1 MYEIYAKMRDSRGM
15 TDYQVSKET
24 GIPTSVIS
32 SWKNGKYT
40 PKVDRLVKIAKLFN
54 VTMDELL
61 GIAKQ

>member
-24 GIPTSVIS
+24 GIPTSVMS

>member
-24 GIPTSVIS
+24 GIPTSVMS

-54 VTMDELL
+54 VSMDELL
-61 GIAKQ
+61 GITKQ